1 MNLGILHFIDFK
13 VGILKDVL
21 YFNFLQ
27 QGECSFWVLILS
39 TDWTELQKCALIYLQ
54 YFANPNTDARGPC
67 WCSQHWCL
75 HFIWAKSSFM
85 CSYVAHIIWIIWT
98 ELVSS
103 KMGHKQTWGTI
114 SCSCLRSLVFKTI
127 VAAATFPQYKVCIVL
142 HQNEDNFM
150 KESSEIWFVFLTTE
164 IQSAKRFKFQ
174 LFCYLKHCWA
184 LGC

>member
-39 TDWTELQKCALIYLQ
+39 TEWTELQKCALIYLQ
-54 YFANPNTDARGPC
+54 YFANPNTEAPVDAASTGAC
-67 WCSQHWCL
+67 ILSGLNQHLC
-75 HFIWAKSSFM
+75 
-85 CSYVAHIIWIIWT
+85 AHIIWIIWT

-103 KMGHKQTWGTI
+103 KMGYKQTWRTI

-127 VAAATFPQYKVCIVL
+127 IAAATFPQCKVCIVL

-150 KESSEIWFVFLTTE
+150 KGNSEIWFVCLTTE

-174 LFCYLKHCWA
+174 LFCCLKHCWA